1 VRWDRDKSDPPP
13 FVYVGGL
20 TPMSAGVMAQTRLV
34 LQAGVHVVFCTTRHA
49 GQRDRDYKRGVLT
62 SFKVN

>member
-1 VRWDRDKSDPPP
+1 
-13 FVYVGGL
+13 
-20 TPMSAGVMAQTRLV
+20 MSAGNVAQTRVV
-34 LQAGVHVVFCTTRHA
+34 LQAGTHVVFCTTRHD